1 MGLPCFIEGMLVSYF
16 KKLSTCS
23 VGYSLAV
30 DGRKSEEGSRKR
42 EVRKFSTN
50 ANLEFDSP

>member
-1 MGLPCFIEGMLVSYF
+1 MEGMLVSYL

-30 DGRKSEEGSRKR
+30 DGRKSEEGSS
-42 EVRKFSTN
+42 EVFH
-50 ANLEFDSP
+50 

>member
-30 DGRKSEEGSRKR
+30 DGRKSEVGRGKSEEGSS
-42 EVRKFSTN
+42 EVFH
-50 ANLEFDSP
+50 